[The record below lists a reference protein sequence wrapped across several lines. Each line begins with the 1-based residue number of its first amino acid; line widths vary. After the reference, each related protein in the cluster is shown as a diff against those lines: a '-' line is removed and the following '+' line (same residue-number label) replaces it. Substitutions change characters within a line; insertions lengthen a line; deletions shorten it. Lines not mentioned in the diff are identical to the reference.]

1 MTPIITCPQ
10 CGHNV
15 QLHGEKDKCSFSG
28 CSCKIKKSDI
38 RRFYLADELA
48 LALEIAS
55 LCNEKKEQWSSSSK
69 FQRKIDNLLHLAGRM
84 GGRSRIYWTKD
95 RLQPLA
101 DFMMGEDNAR
111 EQKEICEFRNMD
123 IQTFPRIRK
132 QLERYWVVKAQ
143 RLTGYKNAPSV
154 YWIEGELPE

>member
-48 LALEIAS
+48 AVLEVANAS
-55 LCNEKKEQWSSSSK
+55 NYKKEHWALSSK
-69 FQRKIDNLLHLAGRM
+69 FQRKIDNLLRLAGRM
-84 GGRSRIYWTKD
+84 GGRVRIYWTKD

-101 DFMMGEDNAR
+101 DYMMGQDNAKT
-111 EQKEICEFRNMD
+111 QVEICNFRFTEL
-123 IQTFPRIRK
+123 QTFPRIRK
-132 QLERYWVVKAQ
+132 QLERFWVVKAQ